1 MDLLSRQNPWR
12 VMLAVNVAVMSGVL
26 IHKITLP
33 PYVPYIHLLVDYHF
47 GFVKRA
53 LIGAVVSLF
62 TEKVPVWLVFALGG
76 AIWVLTAFLFV
87 KLFRRT
93 FGFDDAHMPLFVFTA
108 GSPFFLKNF
117 MHTLG
122 HFDIYGCL
130 FAIVLLLIPAQSI
143 GFVLLATF
151 FSVVLI
157 LIHHIHFLMYVPTI
171 AAIVLLRHYLTTGI
185 DRPNLAAGA
194 ISLLALGALFVAL
207 QFWGTMPI
215 PEAEFVAYLKTRM
228 ADPARTDLLNFSYI
242 WYQPLAKEISDT
254 WARMPS
260 NILGVPVFALLIWLH
275 SPLWRY
281 LSDLIR
287 SLDRDFH
294 RRIVVASI
302 VAVSVAYL
310 IMFAIVFDYSRWISN
325 WAVCMFLILIHHIH
339 LLMYVPTIA
348 VIVILRH
355 YLSAGIDRTNLA
367 AGAISLLVLGA
378 LFVALQFWGTMPIPE
393 AEFIAYLKTR
403 MADPAR
409 TDLLGFSFIW
419 YQTLPKEISDTW
431 ARLPSN
437 ILGVPVFAL
446 LIWLHSPLWRYF
458 ADLIRSLDR
467 DFHRRIVVASIIA
480 VSAAYLIMFAIVFD
494 YSRWISNW
502 AVCLFLILHAVKT
515 LPSSRAVPPIA
526 GDDKK
531 TGILGWVVTLVPRV
545 GVIRPF

>member
-1 MDLLSRQNPWR
+1 MDLLTRQNPWR
-12 VMLAVNVAVMSGVL
+12 VMLAVNVAVLAGVL

-53 LIGAVVSLF
+53 LIGAIVSLF
-62 TEKVPVWLVFALGG
+62 TEKVPVWLVFVLAG
-76 AIWVLTAFLFV
+76 AVWVLTALLFV

-130 FAIVLLLIPAQSI
+130 FAIILLLIPAQSI
-143 GFVLLATF
+143 GFVLLAAF
-151 FSVVLI
+151 FSIILI
-157 LIHHIHFLMYVPTI
+157 LIHHIHLLMYVPTI
-171 AAIVLLRHYLTTGI
+171 AVIVLLRHYLSAGI
-185 DRPNLAAGA
+185 ERANLAAGT

-281 LSDLIR
+281 FVDLIR

-294 RRIVVASI
+294 RRVVVASI
-302 VAVSVAYL
+302 V
-310 IMFAIVFDYSRWISN
+310 
-325 WAVCMFLILIHHIH
+325 
-339 LLMYVPTIA
+339 
-348 VIVILRH
+348 
-355 YLSAGIDRTNLA
+355 
-367 AGAISLLVLGA
+367 
-378 LFVALQFWGTMPIPE
+378 
-393 AEFIAYLKTR
+393 
-403 MADPAR
+403 
-409 TDLLGFSFIW
+409 
-419 YQTLPKEISDTW
+419 
-431 ARLPSN
+431 
-437 ILGVPVFAL
+437 
-446 LIWLHSPLWRYF
+446 
-458 ADLIRSLDR
+458 
-467 DFHRRIVVASIIA
+467 A

-531 TGILGWVVTLVPRV
+531 TGILGWIVTLIPRV